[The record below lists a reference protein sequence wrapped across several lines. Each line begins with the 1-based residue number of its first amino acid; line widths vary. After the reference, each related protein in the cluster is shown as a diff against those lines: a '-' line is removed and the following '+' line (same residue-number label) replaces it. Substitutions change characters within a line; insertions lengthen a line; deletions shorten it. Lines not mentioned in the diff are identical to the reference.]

1 MYFFNVNIRLKNNKS
16 VEIEDGYEF
25 QIRDEN
31 NE

>member
-1 MYFFNVNIRLKNNKS
+1 MFFFNVNIRLKNNKS